1 MSGDGSRKYS
11 YLVFVDPKNGDKEF
25 ILGVYSSLSKAQ
37 AAKNKYKD
45 KTGLHEYAFEIKTY
59 IINPK

>member
-1 MSGDGSRKYS
+1 MGISGTRLYS
-11 YLVFVDPKNGDKEF
+11 YIVFVDPKNGDKEF
-25 ILGVYSSLSKAQ
+25 ILGVYSSLSRAQ
-37 AAKNKYKD
+37 EAKNIYKN